1 MILSAPEQAAAL
13 AGALQSM
20 VIQVFLGGT
29 LIVVG
34 AVLLYSFTRAYA
46 WNFLQQ
52 KKLDKHHYWR
62 WNGLVLAF
70 LVITMLY
77 TVPVLLVKFLLANF
91 LAPLIAEGTWQI
103 VNAVAN
109 SFLLLVL
116 LSFLF
121 LVKHSFT
128 QKYRVFEAI
137 GQAFHLIKERWSDLW
152 KLFLLA
158 FVTLIVL
165 ALLFVFLQKYLFPQ
179 QTALLIA
186 STLMFLLFLAW
197 LRAFMVRV
205 LQHH

>member
-29 LIVVG
+29 LLVIG

-52 KKLDKHHYWR
+52 QKLDKHHYWR

-70 LVITMLY
+70 LVITLLY
-77 TVPVLLVKFLLANF
+77 LIPVLLVKFLLANF

-137 GQAFHLIKERWSDLW
+137 GQAFHLIKERWSGLW

-158 FVTLIVL
+158 LLTALIL
-165 ALLFVFLQKYLFPQ
+165 ALASIPLQKWLFVQ
-179 QTALLIA
+179 QTALLAISA
-186 STLMFLLFLAW
+186 GIFLLFLAW